1 MNGEGATSDAR
12 DTGSIEPR
20 PAAIGEPARGVA
32 RGDRVHAFAAPGIT
46 VTWSRTRC
54 THAADCVMN
63 LPTVFEPG
71 RRPWVDATQASA
83 DAVARVVARCPT
95 GALHFERQD
104 GGASEP
110 VPTANTVL
118 LARNGPVMLRGDI
131 EVLDD
136 TGAVLLRDTRV
147 ALCRCGLSLKKP
159 LCDDT
164 HAEVGFR
171 DPGMV
176 TGEDAVSDP
185 GATGGTLRVLP
196 HADGPLELSGPFALS
211 SADKKTML
219 AGSRTSL
226 CRCGKSQTKPFCDR
240 SHERVGFRSG

>member
-1 MNGEGATSDAR
+1 MDDAR
-12 DTGSIEPR
+12 DTGSAESR
-20 PAAIGEPARGVA
+20 PAATGEPARGLA

-46 VTWSRTRC
+46 VTWSRGRC
-54 THAADCVMN
+54 IHAADCVMN
-63 LPTVFEPG
+63 LPSVFEPG

-136 TGAVLLRDTRV
+136 AGAVVLRDTRV
-147 ALCRCGLSLKKP
+147 ALCRCGMSLGKP
-159 LCDDT
+159 LCDDA
-164 HAEVGFR
+164 HAGAGFR
-171 DPGMV
+171 DPGTV
-176 TGEDAVSDP
+176 AAADAVRDP
-185 GATGGTLRVLP
+185 GATGGTLRVIP
-196 HADGPLELSGPFALS
+196 HVNGPLELSGPFALA
-211 SADKKTML
+211 SADKKTVL
-219 AGSRTSL
+219 AGSSTSL
-226 CRCGKSQTKPFCDR
+226 CRCGHSQTKPFCDR
-240 SHERVGFRSG
+240 SHERVGFRSA